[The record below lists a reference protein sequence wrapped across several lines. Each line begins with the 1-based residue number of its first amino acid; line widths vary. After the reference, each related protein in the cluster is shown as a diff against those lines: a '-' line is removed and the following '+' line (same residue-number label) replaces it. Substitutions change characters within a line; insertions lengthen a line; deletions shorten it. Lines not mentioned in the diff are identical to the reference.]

1 MDCVPVQLSYLRR
14 PVAFLLLAAAIAAV
28 AVTWMRVVQ
37 TISEA
42 KPVPAAGQATAIA
55 WGDRVFAS
63 RAELAAWLRSRGTSY
78 EAWSKTHQVAAGV
91 VEHRPVKAAAPAA
104 PVRQPQPAQTTRPA
118 ETTSSAPTVPRV
130 HSAPQPVHKV
140 AASKHTVPAA
150 AQASGDSLRR
160 RILVGM
166 LVLLAAVCAWGA
178 ALPTVFRDRFPALAC
193 SVGRYR
199 ELFVTG
205 AVALAVGLAVGVALN

>member
-14 PVAFLLLAAAIAAV
+14 PVAFLLLAAAFAAV

-42 KPVPAAGQATAIA
+42 KPAPASGQATSIA

-63 RAELAAWLRSRGTSY
+63 RAELATWLRSRGSSY
-78 EAWSKTHQVAAGV
+78 DAWSKTHQVAAGV
-91 VEHRPVKAAAPAA
+91 VEHRSAKVAAPAA
-104 PVRQPQPAQTTRPA
+104 PVRQPHPAQTTRPA
-118 ETTSSAPTVPRV
+118 QTTAPAQTVPR
-130 HSAPQPVHKV
+130 SAPQPVHKV
-140 AASKHTVPAA
+140 AAAEHTVPAA
-150 AQASGDSLRR
+150 AQGSRDSLLRR
-160 RILVGM
+160 LLVAM
-166 LVLLAAVCAWGA
+166 LVLLAAACASGA
-178 ALPTVFRDRFPALAC
+178 ALPAMVRDRFPALAF

-205 AVALAVGLAVGVALN
+205 AVALAVGLVVGVVLS

>member
-1 MDCVPVQLSYLRR
+1 MEGVPVQLSYLRR
-14 PVAFLLLAAAIAAV
+14 PVAFLLLAAAFAAV
-28 AVTWMRVVQ
+28 AATWMRVVQ

-91 VEHRPVKAAAPAA
+91 VEHRPVKAAAP
-104 PVRQPQPAQTTRPA
+104 VRQPQPAQSTRPA
-118 ETTSSAPTVPRV
+118 QTESPEQTVPRV

-150 AQASGDSLRR
+150 AQASGDSRLRR
-160 RILVGM
+160 VLVAM
-166 LVLLAAVCAWGA
+166 LVLLAAACAWGA
-178 ALPTVFRDRFPALAC
+178 ALPTVVRDRFPALAF

-205 AVALAVGLAVGVALN
+205 AVALAVGLVVGVALN